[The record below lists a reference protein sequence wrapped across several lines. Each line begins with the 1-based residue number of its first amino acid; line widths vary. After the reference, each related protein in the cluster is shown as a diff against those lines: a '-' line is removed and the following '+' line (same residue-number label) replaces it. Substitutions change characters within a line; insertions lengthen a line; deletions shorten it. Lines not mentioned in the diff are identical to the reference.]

1 MFSVWA
7 DKMKTFRFVMVGL
20 VCAAGILAQQTL
32 DNDAILKMLKA
43 GVSSNIILSIV
54 KSQPGNYSVGVNDI
68 IRLTKA
74 GVPDAVVSAMID
86 SPQAAASHTSWKD
99 APVAQW
105 GEEEAKQFLTDSPW
119 VKSVLPNPVRNL
131 SPFERRDSGDWNAD
145 IGTGYGL
152 AATGF
157 FGDWRE
163 IQALELAHE
172 RASLNMVSVRWES
185 ALPVQAAESKAGESG
200 VPGWMGDYYA
210 IAIHGVPRLYPR
222 SLANHLKGLAALRR
236 NGQKDIK
243 PLKVVILPDTDDL
256 ETLVYLFPRSV
267 KIAKEDGSVGFT
279 AQIGRLV
286 VFVNFFPEDMQI
298 QGALQL

>member
-1 MFSVWA
+1 
-7 DKMKTFRFVMVGL
+7 MVAL
-20 VCAAGILAQQTL
+20 VCAAGMLAQQTL
-32 DNDAILKMLKA
+32 DNDAILKMVRA
-43 GVSSNIILSIV
+43 GVSANIILSIV
-54 KSQPGNYSVGVNDI
+54 KSQPGDYSVGVNDVI
-68 IRLTKA
+68 GLKKA
-74 GVPDAVVSAMID
+74 GVPDAIVSAMIAA
-86 SPQAAASHTSWKD
+86 PQAAAASHTSWKD
-99 APVAQW
+99 APMAQW
-105 GEEEAKQFLTDSPW
+105 GEEEAKQFLADSPW

-145 IGTGYGL
+145 IGTGFGL

-163 IQALELAHE
+163 VQALELAHE

-200 VPGWMGDYYA
+200 APGWMGDYYA
-210 IAIHGVPRLYPR
+210 IAIHRVPRLYPR

-236 NGQKDIK
+236 GGQKDIK

-298 QGALQL
+298 QGDLQL